1 VSSEAVKALRMLGLT
16 EYEARAYITLLE
28 LGEAEASEISRS
40 SGIPR
45 TRIYDVLSKLES
57 RGLIQGVRGSRPI
70 LYMAMPPSKALN
82 PKKEAVLKELED
94 TVSFLNKLY
103 EEKAPKM
110 RRETWMWLLRGVQ
123 AYNAAYMLIKEAS
136 ETLFL
141 RIAMM
146 PTEVIKNITRLLRKS
161 REKGVRIYVTIDTL
175 LLPKFIPLD
184 LIIDIDREFRARAAD
199 IFFPF
204 NGIVSDFKDALML
217 YVPLTEPDKSYGFLV
232 NVFGEISELLRK
244 HLEEHYESLPTVEEK
259 LFER

>member
-1 VSSEAVKALRMLGLT
+1 MSSEAVKVLRMLGLT

-40 SGIPR
+40 SGVPR
-45 TRIYDVLSKLES
+45 TRIYDILSKLES
-57 RGLIQGVRGSRPI
+57 QGLIQGIRGSRPI
-70 LYMAMPPSKALN
+70 LYMAMPPSKVLN
-82 PKKEAVLKELED
+82 PKKETILKELEEG
-94 TVSFLNKLY
+94 VSFLNKLY
-103 EEKAPKM
+103 EKRAPKI
-110 RRETWMWLLRGVQ
+110 RRETWLLRGTQ

-146 PTEVIKNITRLLRKS
+146 PIEVMRNIVRLLRKT
-161 REKGVRIYVTIDTL
+161 RERGVKIYMTMDTL

-184 LIIDIDREFRARAAD
+184 FIIDIDREFEAKAAD

-204 NGIVSDFKDALML
+204 NGVVSDFRDALML
-217 YVPLTEPDKSYGFLV
+217 YVPLTEPEKSYGFLI
-232 NVFGEISELLRK
+232 NVLGEISEPLRR
-244 HLEEHYESLPTVEEK
+244 HLEQHYEKLPTVREK